1 MVSTTIF
8 SLRQVLK
15 QKQKLESR
23 SIHKGANGKLYPV
36 FIRAY
41 YVEYEGEA
49 YNLGVVEDE
58 SYIQKLL
65 DAQDGFVILFDGKK
79 LVMANQHVLDFFCL

>member
-1 MVSTTIF
+1 
-8 SLRQVLK
+8 
-15 QKQKLESR
+15 
-23 SIHKGANGKLYPV
+23 
-36 FIRAY
+36 
-41 YVEYEGEA
+41 
-49 YNLGVVEDE
+49 VEDE